1 MGEFVCLTGKLHT
14 LTDMIHILN
23 RIVND
28 PGGALVH
35 NSFALAVHESFG
47 S

>member
-1 MGEFVCLTGKLHT
+1 
-14 LTDMIHILN
+14 
-23 RIVND
+23 
-28 PGGALVH
+28 LVH